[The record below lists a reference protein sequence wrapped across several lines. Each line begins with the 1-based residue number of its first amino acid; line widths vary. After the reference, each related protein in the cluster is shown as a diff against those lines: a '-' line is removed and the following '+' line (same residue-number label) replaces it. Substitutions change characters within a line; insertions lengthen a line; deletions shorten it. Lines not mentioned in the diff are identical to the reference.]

1 MKKIISIIMSVVL
14 IMLPLSVSAFAIV
27 PPENVFS
34 ETDYTN
40 EELDLSQY
48 TPEDLAN
55 MPPSELNALVAE
67 FERVYDPLGT
77 YEPEIIDTSIPTL
90 PNELVASP
98 NWTSSDDND
107 ERGGCHA
114 AITATACNILMNDK
128 GFFKN
133 DPLEMVVLILI
144 LSVASAMP
152 DEDESDQAFAG
163 HFFDPDS
170 LNNYNGNSDYTA
182 STNAYDHFHA
192 AMDAIEDN
200 NEDLAFDELGRCL
213 HYVQDINVPHHA
225 ANIHAL
231 YPLYGLSHS
240 AFENFAYDKLEEE
253 SVEGYTGEPYLS
265 TYTSIAS
272 SYYTT
277 AQNTSVKNLVKA
289 AATTA
294 KSRITYVR
302 NVASQSAWPS
312 EARSALKNA
321 ARYSAMILYR
331 FVYKTTVDFY
341 YN

>member
-1 MKKIISIIMSVVL
+1 MKKTISIIMSAIL
-14 IMLPLSVSAFAIV
+14 IILPLSVSAFAIV
-27 PPENVFS
+27 PPEDAFS

-77 YEPEIIDTSIPTL
+77 YEPEIIDNSVPAL
-90 PNELVASP
+90 PDELVASP
-98 NWTSSDDND
+98 NWTSRDDNN

-133 DPLEMVVLILI
+133 DPLETVILILT

-152 DEDESDQAFAG
+152 DEDEIGVVFAG

-170 LNNYNGNSDYTA
+170 GNNYLGSSSNTA
-182 STNAYDHFHA
+182 STNAVGHFNA
-192 AMDAIEDN
+192 AMAAFEDD
-200 NEDLAFDELGRCL
+200 NEALTFDELGRCL

-231 YPLYGLSHS
+231 TKDYGDSHGD
-240 AFENFAYDKLEEE
+240 FEDFAYNKLEAE
-253 SVEGYTGEPYLS
+253 STDGFSEAPYLS
-265 TYTSIAS
+265 SYTNIAS
-272 SYYTT
+272 TNYTT
-277 AQNTSVKNLVKA
+277 AQNKTVKKLIKE

-302 NVASQSAWPS
+302 NTDNRSHWPN
-312 EARSALKNA
+312 EARNALQNA
-321 ARYSAMILYR
+321 ARYSAMVLYR
-331 FVYKTTVDFY
+331 FVYKTTIDFY